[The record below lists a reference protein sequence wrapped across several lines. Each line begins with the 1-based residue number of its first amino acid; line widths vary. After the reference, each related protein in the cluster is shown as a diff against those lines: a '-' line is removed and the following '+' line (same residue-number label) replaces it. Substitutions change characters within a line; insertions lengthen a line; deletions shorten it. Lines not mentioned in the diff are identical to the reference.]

1 MLTSLGV
8 GVSDFTDVL
17 IDDSCAREA
26 AEYLAAELCRI
37 GRWRVIDLPEVPDSS
52 ATAHLVDAWPGR
64 SWAVSGS
71 VCWSFPARSI
81 QEPIAALPNKTA
93 HTRRKKQRRIA
104 AAGLTTSAVSR
115 MPLARPPPPCCGFTG
130 SSGSD
135 EA

>member
-52 ATAHLVDAWPGR
+52 ATAHLVDVARPL
-64 SWAVSGS
+64 VGS
-71 VCWSFPARSI
+71 VRIGLSGASGALDSGADRGPA
-81 QEPIAALPNKTA
+81 E
-93 HTRRKKQRRIA
+93 
-104 AAGLTTSAVSR
+104 
-115 MPLARPPPPCCGFTG
+115 
-130 SSGSD
+130 
-135 EA
+135 

>member
-71 VCWSFPARSI
+71 VCLEFPARSI
-81 QEPIAALPNKTA
+81 QELIAALPNKTA

-104 AAGLTTSAVSR
+104 AAGLTTSAVSLDAAGQATAALLR
-115 MPLARPPPPCCGFTG
+115 LHRQG
-130 SSGSD
+130 GSD